1 MERADFFTENL
12 LEWHREINQREMPWK
27 EEKDPYKIWLSEI
40 ILQQTR
46 VEQGKKYYHRF
57 LEHFPRVEDLA
68 AASLDQ
74 VLQLWEGLGY
84 YSRARN
90 LWATANFISK
100 EYNGRF
106 PKTYSELLQLKGVG
120 PYTASAIGSFAYGLP
135 LPVVDGNSLRVV
147 SRFQASE
154 QPIDQASG
162 KNFVQSFLEN
172 TIPHKKAAQFN
183 QAIMDF
189 GATVCRPRSPLCPEC
204 PLQVECKAYAAGQ
217 VHVYPHKKKNIT
229 KKHRHFHYYWIEQEG
244 KIALEQREENDIWK
258 GLYQLPL
265 LERPD
270 GHPPKYQEISQFLEA
285 KQAVKLQFLSHST
298 QTLTHRYIHGYFYRC
313 FLPSKLKLP
322 ESFQW
327 ANKSEL
333 KKYGLPKI
341 VRSFL
346 QKQQLSHI

>member
-1 MERADFFTENL
+1 MERANFFTESL
-12 LEWHREINQREMPWK
+12 LDWHRALNQREMPWK

-57 LEHFPRVEDLA
+57 LDHFPGVEDLA

-90 LWATANFISK
+90 LWATANTVVK
-100 EYNGRF
+100 EYKGKF
-106 PKTYSELLQLKGVG
+106 PESYAGLLQLKGIG

-135 LPVVDGNSLRVV
+135 LPVVDSNSLRLVT
-147 SRFQASE
+147 RFQAHK

-162 KNFVQSFLEN
+162 KNYVQSFLEN
-172 TIPHKKAAQFN
+172 ALPQKQAAQFN

-189 GATVCRPRSPLCPEC
+189 GATVCRPRSPHCPKC
-204 PLQVECKAYAAGQ
+204 PLRSECKAHAIDQ
-217 VHVYPHKKKNIT
+217 VHAFPQKKKTIT
-229 KKHRHFHYYWIEQEG
+229 KKQRHFHYYWIEQKG
-244 KIALEQREENDIWK
+244 QIVLQKRRDNDIWK

-265 LERPD
+265 LERP
-270 GHPPKYQEISQFLEA
+270 GSLPPASPEIAKFLGTE
-285 KQAVKLQFLSHST
+285 KRIKVQFLSKST
-298 QTLTHRYIHGYFYRC
+298 QMLTHRYIHGYFYRC
-313 FLPSKLKLP
+313 TPLSTMKLP
-322 ESFQW
+322 GTFQW
-327 ANKSEL
+327 VPKDKL

-346 QKQQLSHI
+346 LKQYAY